1 MTSPQ
6 ACLGIELFCHG
17 LRHLGIGCPNRL
29 RKRDYSRRTPS
40 DCPTP
45 CAQLCSELTWC
56 PASTISDAF
65 ETCTSLNFAPR
76 SVPLIST
83 TLQPSSSL
91 EHPLLLLCRE
101 YTQSVGKTLVKVNVE
116 NSPEQVRPNCS
127 RVCYFG
133 HSSIL
138 CRYHHMSNTWPPR
151 TIPAVCSF
159 ASCLTMRRI
168 SFCRLLPALQSFL
181 TRPDFPQKHCTRSF
195 FEFLSFTQRA
205 NVHRHCSAS
214 AAACALRISSTSCF

>member
-1 MTSPQ
+1 M
-6 ACLGIELFCHG
+6 
-17 LRHLGIGCPNRL
+17 
-29 RKRDYSRRTPS
+29 
-40 DCPTP
+40 
-45 CAQLCSELTWC
+45 LT
-56 PASTISDAF
+56 
-65 ETCTSLNFAPR
+65 
-76 SVPLIST
+76 
-83 TLQPSSSL
+83 
-91 EHPLLLLCRE
+91 
-101 YTQSVGKTLVKVNVE
+101 
-116 NSPEQVRPNCS
+116 NSPEQIRPNCS
-127 RVCYFG
+127 RVCYYG

-214 AAACALRISSTSCF
+214 AAACALRISSTSFFKRFQFGQTRPVQQQILFRGILFRIVAARCPHVGRQSRTRSLFMSQEVTLEECQHCFDLTSKVPS